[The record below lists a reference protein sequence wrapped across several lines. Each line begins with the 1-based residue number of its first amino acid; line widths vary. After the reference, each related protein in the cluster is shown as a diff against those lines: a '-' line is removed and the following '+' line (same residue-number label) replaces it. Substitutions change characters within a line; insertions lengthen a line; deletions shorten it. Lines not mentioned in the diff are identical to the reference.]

1 MVKENM
7 IKSIL
12 KKSLL
17 KLPSTRSCDL
27 AISLIYF
34 YVAHKRLPIRKK
46 ELLNDYHFWF
56 KNSKEMDD
64 PLRQLVSDKD
74 LVKLFYKGVL
84 DQDLAPKTLA
94 KFYSYSEFDLN
105 SIPNQCIIKPSH
117 LSGGIFYDA
126 KKGLTQNE
134 LYQIKSWF
142 ETNIYYDI
150 SRERNYKNLTPCVIC
165 EELIEN
171 STNLTDYK
179 VYCYKGEP
187 KFIVVDIDR
196 HEQHKRRFYTV
207 DWQPIDI
214 TFDYPLADI
223 EPRPRLLSEA
233 LDIARDLSKY
243 FSFMRVDF
251 YLLDNHIYLGE
262 LTSVP
267 ANAHGRF
274 KSLED
279 ERYLMKLLLEES

>member
-1 MVKENM
+1 MAKQL
-7 IKSIL
+7 L
-12 KKSLL
+12 KKALL
-17 KLPSTRSCDL
+17 KLPPTRSFDF
-27 AISLIYF
+27 AVSLVYF
-34 YVAHKRLPIRKK
+34 FVAHKRLPLRRK

-56 KNSKEMDD
+56 KNSKEIND

-74 LVKLFYKGVL
+74 LVKLFYKSVL
-84 DQDLAPKTLA
+84 NQDLTPKTLA

-105 SIPNQCIIKPSH
+105 SIPSQCIIKPSH

-142 ETNIYYDI
+142 DTNIYYDI

-196 HEQHKRRFYTV
+196 HKQHKRRFYTV

-223 EPRPRLLSEA
+223 EPRPKLLTEA

-251 YLLDNHIYLGE
+251 YLLDNRIYLGE

-274 KSLED
+274 NSLED
-279 ERYLMKLLLEES
+279 ERYLMKLLLGES